1 VAERLGDERVEILRR
16 WGQGLSV
23 SGRDE
28 EMRAAGRAIVL
39 LVEEIGGFQR
49 DLWHARAGVSNELA
63 GAEDERPA
71 VEPAREPIGEQ
82 QPAGPGFVEAL
93 TGRLAQQLPAVP

>member
-1 VAERLGDERVEILRR
+1 MAERLGDERLEILRR

-71 VEPAREPIGEQ
+71 VEPAQEAIGE

-93 TGRLAQQLPAVP
+93 TGRLVQQLPAIP

>member
-1 VAERLGDERVEILRR
+1 MAERLGEERVEILRR

-39 LVEEIGGFQR
+39 LVEEIGGLQR

-63 GAEDERPA
+63 GAEHERPT
-71 VEPAREPIGEQ
+71 VESAPEPIGEQ
-82 QPAGPGFVEAL
+82 PAASGFVEAL
-93 TGRLAQQLPAVP
+93 TRRLAQQLPAVPY